1 MVERMQ
7 RISLIEEK
15 DHPELAELIEKIR
28 SGRRGALLKLYRALL
43 HSPALAESWFA
54 HNNAVRWRTQI
65 SGRLREMVIIR
76 IALLNR
82 AQYIIT
88 QHVPKLALAEG
99 LSEAECAALSD
110 WQNSMLFGEADRA
123 VLAYA
128 DGMTR
133 DVAVP
138 DEIYADVRRHFD
150 ERQTVELTVLIGTY
164 NMHSRVIQALQLEP
178 EANPT

>member
-1 MVERMQ
+1 MP
-7 RISLIEEK
+7 RISLIDEK

-28 SGRRGALLKLYRALL
+28 SGRRGTLLKLYRALL
-43 HSPALAESWFA
+43 HSPALAESWFQ
-54 HNNAVRWRTQI
+54 HNNAVRWRTQLG
-65 SGRLREMVIIR
+65 GRLREMVIIR

-99 LSEAECAALSD
+99 LSEAECEALSD
-110 WQNSMLFGEADRA
+110 WRNSTLFNESDRA

-128 DGMTR
+128 DAMTR
-133 DVAVP
+133 DVTVP
-138 DEIYADVRRHFD
+138 NQIYAAVRHHFD

-178 EANPT
+178 EANPV

>member
-1 MVERMQ
+1 MA

-15 DHPELAELIEKIR
+15 DHPELAELIGKIR
-28 SGRRGALLKLYRALL
+28 SGRRGTLLKLYRALL
-43 HSPALAESWFA
+43 HSPALAQSWFQ

-65 SGRLREMVIIR
+65 GGRLREMVIIR
-76 IALLNR
+76 IALVNR

-88 QHVPKLALAEG
+88 QHVPKLAVAEG
-99 LSEAECAALSD
+99 LTEAECEALAD
-110 WQNSMLFGEADRA
+110 WQTCPLFSDTDRA

-128 DGMTR
+128 DAMTR
-133 DVAVP
+133 DVTVS
-138 DEIYADVRRHFD
+138 DGVYADVRRHFD

-178 EANPT
+178 EANPV

>member
-1 MVERMQ
+1 MA
-7 RISLIEEK
+7 RISLIDEN
-15 DHPELAELIEKIR
+15 DHPELSELIGKIR
-28 SGRRGALLKLYRALL
+28 SGRRGTLLKLYRALL
-43 HSPALAESWFA
+43 HSPALAESWFQ

-65 SGRLREMVIIR
+65 GGRLREMVIIR

-82 AQYIIT
+82 AQYIVT

-99 LSEAECAALSD
+99 LTEAECEALSD
-110 WQNSMLFGEADRA
+110 WKNSTLFSETDRA

-128 DGMTR
+128 DAMTR
-133 DVAVP
+133 DVTVP
-138 DEIYADVRRHFD
+138 DAIYADVRRHFD

-178 EANPT
+178 EANPV

>member
-1 MVERMQ
+1 MA

-15 DHPELAELIEKIR
+15 DHPELSELIGKIR

-43 HSPALAESWFA
+43 HSPALAESWFQ

-65 SGRLREMVIIR
+65 GSRLREMVIIR
-76 IALLNR
+76 IALVNR

-88 QHVPKLALAEG
+88 QHVPKLAVAEG
-99 LSEAECAALSD
+99 LTEVECEALAD
-110 WQNSMLFGEADRA
+110 WQNSILFSEAERA

-128 DGMTR
+128 DTMTR
-133 DVAVP
+133 DMTVSDDV
-138 DEIYADVRRHFD
+138 YAEVRRHFD

-178 EANPT
+178 ETNPV